1 MLLVGC
7 NSETNQT
14 ADGPLTITSDLEK
27 VVNVSGDLK
36 FETNNP
42 NFYIGGGGNGN
53 QEICKK
59 WGTSCPIRF

>member
-7 NSETNQT
+7 NSETNQII
-14 ADGPLTITSDLEK
+14 DGPLTITSDLEK

-42 NFYIGGGGNGN
+42 NFYIGGGGMAT
-53 QEICKK
+53 KK
-59 WGTSCPIRF
+59 FAKSGARS